1 VFIIECI
8 DLFLKR
14 NGGLHSPLSIKD
26 KVRTYQ
32 SQDKVRTYQSKTRSG
47 SINHKTRSKRR
58 INTRVIFVVFCE
70 KEDKHAGIPASY
82 LLYSVKKKTNM
93 QEFRHHT
100 CHNKSQDD
108 QSGSSEHDCVP
119 LVDSHGQ
126 KQAGSSKCTRSQF
139 IQVEKAQSLS
149 AENVNYGRREK
160 WY

>member
-1 VFIIECI
+1 MFIIECI

-14 NGGLHSPLSIKD
+14 NGGQHSPLSIKD

-32 SQDKVRTYQSKTRSG
+32 SKTRSG
-47 SINHKTRSKRR
+47 RINHKTRSGRKR
-58 INTRVIFVVFCE
+58 ITIESYVLYSVKN
-70 KEDKHAGIPASY
+70 KDKHAGIPASY

-126 KQAGSSKCTRSQF
+126 KQAGSSKCTRAQF